1 MSKKYHLVRISD
13 FATVSHPNSNAVC
26 RDKYPLPPRSPD
38 YLPALQTDDGSDRIQ
53 MLLSGRSVAIYRGDS
68 TDRDI
73 LGLNKFAAVGEVTQ
87 EIAQIIDGAT
97 NMVNDVL
104 SIAQK
109 GLLMLEDLLSLC
121 IYILLSGRRDSNARH
136 QPWQGCALPLSYTR
150 NRCF

>member
-1 MSKKYHLVRISD
+1 MSKKYHLARISA
-13 FATVSHPNSNAVC
+13 FATVSHPNNNAVC
-26 RDKYPLPPRSPD
+26 RDKYPLFPRSPD

-73 LGLNKFAAVGEVTQ
+73 LDLNKFAAVGEVTQ
-87 EIAQIIDGAT
+87 EIAQILDGT
-97 NMVNDVL
+97 THMVNDVL
-104 SIAQK
+104 PIAQK
-109 GLLMLEDLLSLC
+109 DLLMLEHLQSVS

-150 NRCF
+150 NWCF

>member
-13 FATVSHPNSNAVC
+13 FATVSHPNNNAVC
-26 RDKYPLPPRSPD
+26 RDKYPLPPRWRSLSERESPD
-38 YLPALQTDDGSDRIQ
+38 YLPALQTDDGSARIQ
-53 MLLSGRSVAIYRGDS
+53 MLLSGQSVAIYRGDS

-109 GLLMLEDLLSLC
+109 GLLTLEDL
-121 IYILLSGRRDSNARH
+121 
-136 QPWQGCALPLSYTR
+136 
-150 NRCF
+150 